1 MLVKHSQ
8 TIYLEKRYPKTM
20 AKRKVQAVNQEEFS
34 VSVVIPVFNEELTI
48 GHIVSRTSSTL
59 KQFKLVY
66 EVLVIDDG
74 SVDRSAEISQAS
86 EAQVLRALS
95 HQGKGHALRL
105 GFERAKGDV
114 IVTLD
119 SDGSHQPEEIPLIL
133 RCMME
138 NKVDFVIGSRF
149 FDTDG
154 NNAKIPDLNRI
165 GNRMFSDLIRLF
177 TGVKIS
183 DSQSGFRAIRSSV
196 IKKMRLNSRG
206 YEVESEMLV
215 KALKMGVRVA
225 EIPISFEQRTVGKSR
240 LDPLKDGTKILFSI
254 IASYLL

>member
-1 MLVKHSQ
+1 MDRK
-8 TIYLEKRYPKTM
+8 EKT
-20 AKRKVQAVNQEEFS
+20 
-34 VSVVIPVFNEELTI
+34 VSVVIPVFNEERTI
-48 GHIVSRTSSTL
+48 GDVVARTRSIMEQS
-59 KQFKLVY
+59 KLLY
-66 EVLVIDDG
+66 EVLVVDDG
-74 SVDRSAEISQAS
+74 SLDRSAEISRAS
-86 EAQVLRALS
+86 EAHVLREA

-105 GFERAKGDV
+105 GFKQAKGNV

-119 SDGSHQPEEIPLIL
+119 SDGSHSPEEIPLVL
-133 RCMME
+133 RDIME

-149 FDTDG
+149 LNTG
-154 NNAKIPDLNRI
+154 VNNAKIPNVNRI
-165 GNRMFSDLIRLF
+165 GNRMFNNLIRLF

-225 EIPISFEQRTVGKSR
+225 EIPVSFEQRTVGKSR
-240 LDPLKDGTKILFSI
+240 LDPLKDGTKILYSI
-254 IASYLL
+254 ITSYLF

>member
-86 EAQVLRALS
+86 EAIVLREA

-133 RCMME
+133 RSMME

-149 FDTDG
+149 FDTDV

-183 DSQSGFRAIRSSV
+183 DSQSGFRAIRSSTLR
-196 IKKMRLNSRG
+196 KMKLNSRG

-215 KALKMGVRVA
+215 KALKMGARVT

-240 LDPLKDGTKILFSI
+240 LDPLRDGARILYSI

>member
-1 MLVKHSQ
+1 MD
-8 TIYLEKRYPKTM
+8 R
-20 AKRKVQAVNQEEFS
+20 EEFS

-48 GHIVSRTSSTL
+48 GDIVARTRSTL
-59 KQFKLVY
+59 EQFKLPY

-86 EAQVLRALS
+86 EAVVLREA

-133 RCMME
+133 RSMME

-149 FDTDG
+149 FDTDV

-240 LDPLKDGTKILFSI
+240 LDPLKDGTKILYSI
-254 IASYLL
+254 ITSYLF

>member
-1 MLVKHSQ
+1 
-8 TIYLEKRYPKTM
+8 M
-20 AKRKVQAVNQEEFS
+20 AKRKVEAVDLEEFS

-48 GHIVSRTSSTL
+48 GDIVARTRSTL
-59 KQFKLVY
+59 EQFKLPY

-74 SVDRSAEISQAS
+74 SVDRSAEIAQTS
-86 EAQVLRALS
+86 EAHVLREA

-149 FDTDG
+149 FDTDV
-154 NNAKIPDLNRI
+154 NNAKIPNVNRI

-240 LDPLKDGTKILFSI
+240 LDPLKDGTKILYSI
-254 IASYLL
+254 ITSYLF

>member
-1 MLVKHSQ
+1 MQVKHSQ
-8 TIYLEKRYPKTM
+8 TIYLEKRYPKTR
-20 AKRKVQAVNQEEFS
+20 AKRKVQAVNREEFS

-48 GHIVSRTSSTL
+48 GDIVARTRSTL
-59 KQFKLVY
+59 EQFKTPY
-66 EVLVIDDG
+66 EVLVVDDG

-86 EAQVLRALS
+86 EAFVLREA

-105 GFERAKGDV
+105 GFKRAKGDV

-133 RCMME
+133 RCMIE
-138 NKVDFVIGSRF
+138 NRLDFVIGSRF
-149 FDTDG
+149 FNTDV
-154 NNAKIPDLNRI
+154 NNAKIPNVNRI

-225 EIPISFEQRTVGKSR
+225 EIPISFEQRTVGKSK
-240 LDPLKDGTKILFSI
+240 LDPLKDGIKILYSI
-254 IASYLL
+254 ITSYLF

>member
-1 MLVKHSQ
+1 VD
-8 TIYLEKRYPKTM
+8 R
-20 AKRKVQAVNQEEFS
+20 EEFS

-48 GHIVSRTSSTL
+48 GDIVTRTRNTMDQL
-59 KQFKLVY
+59 KLSY

-86 EAQVLRALS
+86 EAHVLREA
-95 HQGKGHALRL
+95 HQGKGHALRS
-105 GFERAKGDV
+105 GFKRAKGDV

-133 RCMME
+133 RCIME

-149 FDTDG
+149 FNTDA
-154 NNAKIPDLNRI
+154 NNAKIPNVNRI
-165 GNRMFSDLIRLF
+165 GNRMFSDLIRLL

-183 DSQSGFRAIRSSV
+183 DSQSGLRAIKSS
-196 IKKMRLNSRG
+196 ILKKMKLNSRG

-215 KALKMGVRVA
+215 KALKVGVRVA
-225 EIPISFEQRTVGKSR
+225 EIPISFEQRTVGKSK
-240 LDPLKDGTKILFSI
+240 LDPLKDGTKILYSI
-254 IASYLL
+254 ITSYLF

>member
-1 MLVKHSQ
+1 
-8 TIYLEKRYPKTM
+8 M
-20 AKRKVQAVNQEEFS
+20 AKSKVKAVDRDEFS
-34 VSVVIPVFNEELTI
+34 VSIVIPVFNEELTI
-48 GHIVSRTSSTL
+48 GDIITRTRNTL
-59 KQFKLVY
+59 EQLKLSY
-66 EVLVIDDG
+66 EVLVVDDG

-86 EAQVLRALS
+86 EAHVLREA

-119 SDGSHQPEEIPLIL
+119 SDGSHHPEEIPLFL
-133 RCMME
+133 RYMME

-149 FDTDG
+149 FNTDA
-154 NNAKIPDLNRI
+154 NNAKIPNVNRI
-165 GNRMFSDLIRLF
+165 GNRMFSDLIRFL

-196 IKKMRLNSRG
+196 IKKIRLNSRG

-225 EIPISFEQRTVGKSR
+225 EIPVSFEQRTVGKSK
-240 LDPLKDGTKILFSI
+240 LDPLKDGTKILYSI
-254 IASYLL
+254 IASYLF

>member
-1 MLVKHSQ
+1 MRVKHSQ
-8 TIYLEKRYPKTM
+8 TIYSEKRYLKTM
-20 AKRKVQAVNQEEFS
+20 AKSKVEAVDREEFS

-48 GHIVSRTSSTL
+48 GDIVARTRSTL
-59 KQFKLVY
+59 EQFKLPY

-86 EAQVLRALS
+86 EAVVLREA

-105 GFERAKGDV
+105 GFKRAKGDV
-114 IVTLD
+114 IVALD

-133 RCMME
+133 RSMME

-149 FDTDG
+149 LNTDV
-154 NNAKIPDLNRI
+154 NIAKIPRVNRI
-165 GNRMFSDLIRLF
+165 GNKMFNNLMQLL
-177 TGVKIS
+177 TGMKIT

-196 IKKMRLNSRG
+196 IEKMKLKSRG

-225 EIPISFEQRTVGKSR
+225 EIPISFEQRTVGKSK
-240 LDPLKDGTKILFSI
+240 LDPLKDGTKILYSI
-254 IASYLL
+254 IRSYLF

>member
-1 MLVKHSQ
+1 
-8 TIYLEKRYPKTM
+8 M
-20 AKRKVQAVNQEEFS
+20 AKCKVEAVDREEFS
-34 VSVVIPVFNEELTI
+34 VSVIIPVFNEELTI
-48 GHIVSRTSSTL
+48 GDIVARTRSTL
-59 KQFKLVY
+59 EQFKLPY

-86 EAQVLRALS
+86 EAHVLREA
-95 HQGKGHALRL
+95 HEGKGHALRL

-138 NKVDFVIGSRF
+138 NKVDFAIGSRF
-149 FDTDG
+149 FDTDV
-154 NNAKIPDLNRI
+154 NNAKIPNVNRI
-165 GNRMFSDLIRLF
+165 GNRMFSDLIQLF

-183 DSQSGFRAIRSSV
+183 DSQSGFRAIKSSV

-225 EIPISFEQRTVGKSR
+225 EIPVSFEQRTVGKSK

-254 IASYLL
+254 ITSYLF

>member
-1 MLVKHSQ
+1 MN
-8 TIYLEKRYPKTM
+8 R
-20 AKRKVQAVNQEEFS
+20 EEFS

-48 GHIVSRTSSTL
+48 GDIVARTRSIL
-59 KQFKLVY
+59 GQFRFPS

-74 SVDRSAEISQAS
+74 SVDRSAEISQES
-86 EAQVLRALS
+86 EARVLRGA
-95 HQGKGHALRL
+95 HKGKGHALRF
-105 GFERAKGDV
+105 GFKQAKGDI

-119 SDGSHQPEEIPLIL
+119 SDGSHNPEEIPLVL
-133 RCMME
+133 RYIME

-149 FDTDG
+149 FDTTATR
-154 NNAKIPDLNRI
+154 AKIPKVNRI
-165 GNRMFSDLIRLF
+165 GNRMFNNLIRLL
-177 TGVKIS
+177 TGVRVS

-225 EIPISFEQRTVGKSR
+225 EIPVSFEQRTIGKSK
-240 LDPLKDGTKILFSI
+240 LDPLRDGTKILYSI
-254 IASYLL
+254 ITSYLS

>member
-1 MLVKHSQ
+1 
-8 TIYLEKRYPKTM
+8 M
-20 AKRKVQAVNQEEFS
+20 AKRKVEAVDLEEFS

-48 GHIVSRTSSTL
+48 GDIVARTRSTL
-59 KQFKLVY
+59 EQFKLPY

-74 SVDRSAEISQAS
+74 SVDRSAEIAQTS
-86 EAQVLRALS
+86 EAHVLREA

-138 NKVDFVIGSRF
+138 SKVDFVIGSRF
-149 FDTDG
+149 FDTDV

-165 GNRMFSDLIRLF
+165 GNRMFSDLIRLL

-225 EIPISFEQRTVGKSR
+225 EIPVSFEQRTVGKSR
-240 LDPLKDGTKILFSI
+240 LDPLKDGTKILYSI
-254 IASYLL
+254 ITSYLF

>member
-1 MLVKHSQ
+1 MN
-8 TIYLEKRYPKTM
+8 R
-20 AKRKVQAVNQEEFS
+20 EELS

-48 GHIVSRTSSTL
+48 GDIVARTRSIL
-59 KQFKLVY
+59 GQFRFPS

-74 SVDRSAEISQAS
+74 SVDRSAEISQES
-86 EAQVLRALS
+86 EARVLRGA
-95 HQGKGHALRL
+95 HKGKGHALRF
-105 GFERAKGDV
+105 GFKQAKGDI

-119 SDGSHQPEEIPLIL
+119 SDGSHNPEEIPLVLRYIL
-133 RCMME
+133 E

-149 FDTDG
+149 FDTTATR
-154 NNAKIPDLNRI
+154 AKIPKVNRI
-165 GNRMFSDLIRLF
+165 GNMMFNNLIRLL
-177 TGVKIS
+177 TGVRVS

-225 EIPISFEQRTVGKSR
+225 EIPVSFEQRTIGKSK
-240 LDPLKDGTKILFSI
+240 LDPLRDGTKILYSI
-254 IASYLL
+254 ITSYLS

>member
-1 MLVKHSQ
+1 
-8 TIYLEKRYPKTM
+8 M
-20 AKRKVQAVNQEEFS
+20 AKCKVEAVDREEFS

-48 GHIVSRTSSTL
+48 GDIVARTRSTL
-59 KQFKLVY
+59 EQFRLPY

-86 EAQVLRALS
+86 EAHVLREA

-133 RCMME
+133 RSMME

-149 FDTDG
+149 FDTDV
-154 NNAKIPDLNRI
+154 NNAKIPDVNRI

-206 YEVESEMLV
+206 YEVESEMLI

-254 IASYLL
+254 ITSYLF

>member
-1 MLVKHSQ
+1 MRVKHSQ
-8 TIYLEKRYPKTM
+8 TIYSEKRYLRTM
-20 AKRKVQAVNQEEFS
+20 AKSKVEAVDREEFY

-48 GHIVSRTSSTL
+48 GDIVARTRSTL
-59 KQFKLVY
+59 EQLKLPY
-66 EVLVIDDG
+66 EVLVVDDG

-86 EAQVLRALS
+86 EAQVIREA

-105 GFERAKGDV
+105 GFKRAKGDV

-133 RCMME
+133 RCMIE

-149 FDTDG
+149 FDTEV
-154 NNAKIPDLNRI
+154 NNAKIPNLNRI
-165 GNRMFSDLIRLF
+165 GNRVFADLIRLF
-177 TGVKIS
+177 TGMKIS

-196 IKKMRLNSRG
+196 IKKMRLKSRG

-215 KALKMGVRVA
+215 KAVKMGVRVA
-225 EIPISFEQRTVGKSR
+225 EIPISFEQRTIGKSR
-240 LDPLKDGTKILFSI
+240 LDPFKDGTKILYSI
-254 IASYLL
+254 ITSYLF

>member
-1 MLVKHSQ
+1 VD
-8 TIYLEKRYPKTM
+8 R
-20 AKRKVQAVNQEEFS
+20 EEFS

-48 GHIVSRTSSTL
+48 GDIVARTRSTL
-59 KQFKLVY
+59 EQFKLPY

-86 EAQVLRALS
+86 EAVVLREA

-105 GFERAKGDV
+105 GFKRAKGDV
-114 IVTLD
+114 IVALD

-133 RCMME
+133 RSMME

-149 FDTDG
+149 LNTDV
-154 NNAKIPDLNRI
+154 NIAKIPRVNRI
-165 GNRMFSDLIRLF
+165 GNKMFNNLMQLL
-177 TGVKIS
+177 TGMKIT

-196 IKKMRLNSRG
+196 IEKMKLKSRG

-225 EIPISFEQRTVGKSR
+225 EIPISFEQRTVGKSK
-240 LDPLKDGTKILFSI
+240 LDPLKDGTKILYSI
-254 IASYLL
+254 IRSYLF

>member
-1 MLVKHSQ
+1 VD
-8 TIYLEKRYPKTM
+8 R
-20 AKRKVQAVNQEEFS
+20 EEFS
-34 VSVVIPVFNEELTI
+34 VSIVIPVFNEELTI
-48 GHIVSRTSSTL
+48 GDIVARTRSTL
-59 KQFKLVY
+59 EQFKLPY

-86 EAQVLRALS
+86 EAVVLREA

-133 RCMME
+133 RSMME

-149 FDTDG
+149 FDTDV

-225 EIPISFEQRTVGKSR
+225 EIPISFEQRTVGKSK
-240 LDPLKDGTKILFSI
+240 LDPLKDGTKILYSI
-254 IASYLL
+254 ITSYLF

>member
-1 MLVKHSQ
+1 VD
-8 TIYLEKRYPKTM
+8 R
-20 AKRKVQAVNQEEFS
+20 EEFS

-48 GHIVSRTSSTL
+48 GDIVARTRSTL
-59 KQFKLVY
+59 EQFKLPY

-86 EAQVLRALS
+86 EAVVLREA

-133 RCMME
+133 RSMME

-149 FDTDG
+149 FDTDV

-225 EIPISFEQRTVGKSR
+225 EIPISFEQRTVGKSK
-240 LDPLKDGTKILFSI
+240 LDPLKDGTKILYSI
-254 IASYLL
+254 ITSYLF

>member
-1 MLVKHSQ
+1 
-8 TIYLEKRYPKTM
+8 M
-20 AKRKVQAVNQEEFS
+20 AKRKVEAVDLEEFS

-48 GHIVSRTSSTL
+48 GDIVARTRSTL
-59 KQFKLVY
+59 EQFKLPY

-74 SVDRSAEISQAS
+74 SVDRSAEIAQTS
-86 EAQVLRALS
+86 EAHVLREA

-138 NKVDFVIGSRF
+138 KKVDFAIGSRF
-149 FDTDG
+149 FDTDV
-154 NNAKIPDLNRI
+154 NNAKIPNVNRI
-165 GNRMFSDLIRLF
+165 GNRMFSDLIQLF

-183 DSQSGFRAIRSSV
+183 DSQSGFRAIKSSV

-225 EIPISFEQRTVGKSR
+225 EIPVSFEQRTVGKSK
-240 LDPLKDGTKILFSI
+240 LDPLKDGTKILYSI
-254 IASYLL
+254 ITSYLF

>member
-1 MLVKHSQ
+1 VD
-8 TIYLEKRYPKTM
+8 R
-20 AKRKVQAVNQEEFS
+20 EEFS

-48 GHIVSRTSSTL
+48 GDIVTRTRNTMDQL
-59 KQFKLVY
+59 KLSY

-86 EAQVLRALS
+86 EAHVLREA
-95 HQGKGHALRL
+95 HQGKGRALRS
-105 GFERAKGDV
+105 GFKRAKGDV

-133 RCMME
+133 RCIME

-149 FDTDG
+149 FNTDT
-154 NNAKIPDLNRI
+154 NNAKIPNVNRI
-165 GNRMFSDLIRLF
+165 GNRMFSDLIRLL

-183 DSQSGFRAIRSSV
+183 DSQSGLRAIKSS
-196 IKKMRLNSRG
+196 ILKKMKLNSRG

-215 KALKMGVRVA
+215 KALKVGVRVA
-225 EIPISFEQRTVGKSR
+225 EIPISFEQRTVGKSK
-240 LDPLKDGTKILFSI
+240 LDPLKDGTKILYSI
-254 IASYLL
+254 ITSYLF

>member
-1 MLVKHSQ
+1 VD
-8 TIYLEKRYPKTM
+8 R
-20 AKRKVQAVNQEEFS
+20 EEFS
-34 VSVVIPVFNEELTI
+34 VSIVIPVFNEELTI
-48 GHIVSRTSSTL
+48 GDIVARTRSTL
-59 KQFKLVY
+59 ERFKLPY

-86 EAQVLRALS
+86 EAHVLREA

-119 SDGSHQPEEIPLIL
+119 SDGSHHPEEIPLIL

-149 FDTDG
+149 LNTDV
-154 NNAKIPDLNRI
+154 NNAKIPKVNRI

-225 EIPISFEQRTVGKSR
+225 EIPVSFEQRTVGKSK

-254 IASYLL
+254 IASYLF